1 MTIMTSKEAEEAK
14 KPKIL
19 QRHKDS
25 LRICFFSSFL
35 CLLCCCPHL
44 DQFFQLNPQ
53 FICHLF
59 QFYFTKVF
67 HCLVLFPLLSLNVL
81 FLVFHC
87 LVLFLLLSLNV
98 LFLVFLVK
106 NLSITAG
113 FQPGIPALPPSTH
126 SFENFGPSSST
137 SP

>member
-25 LRICFFSSFL
+25 LRICLFSSFL

-59 QFYFTKVF
+59 QFYLTKVF
-67 HCLVLFPLLSLNVL
+67 HCLVFFPLLSLNVL
-81 FLVFHC
+81 FLGVHC
-87 LVLFLLLSLNV
+87 LVLFLLLILTFSSL
-98 LFLVFLVK
+98 FLVK